1 MKTSKKIALTII
13 VVVVVLAAGYKLN
26 DVKRDKKEEI
36 NLLNKAKEEVP
47 VITITAKYSDT
58 AHEISY
64 HGTFEPICEVTVVSE
79 AQGKVKEF
87 SMEEGMFASE
97 GKVIAKL
104 ENDIT
109 SYQLETAEAAYQKA
123 QGDLQRFGSLSPG
136 EAVSTQQLEEI
147 KLAFKNAKSTYL
159 TLKKQYENTFVKA
172 PVSGTIS
179 KRYVERGSF
188 IAPGSPVADLIDIRK
203 MKFNAWFSATDLV
216 RVKVGQLVKVTT
228 DLHPGVSYEGTIKV
242 ISIKPDESKRYR
254 VQVEVQND
262 LTRSLISGIDGTMH
276 LSFNRDKK
284 SIVIPRN
291 CITGSIIEPS
301 VYVLKKGVA
310 RLRPVMI
317 DEIINGQVIIAG
329 GLNEGE
335 QIVFSGQINIEDN
348 TKVRVSNAQD
358 L

>member
-1 MKTSKKIALTII
+1 MKTSKKTGLTII
-13 VVVVVLAAGYKLN
+13 IMVVVLAAGYKLN

-36 NLLNKAKEEVP
+36 NLVNKAKGEVP
-47 VITITAKYSDT
+47 VTAITAKYSDT
-58 AHEISY
+58 THKISY
-64 HGTFEPICEVTVVSE
+64 HGTFEPTCEVTVISE

-123 QGDLQRFGSLSPG
+123 QCDLQRFGNLSPG

-147 KLAFKNAKSTYL
+147 KLALKNAKSTYL

-203 MKFNAWFSATDLV
+203 MKFNAWFSVADLV
-216 RVKVGQLVKVTT
+216 QVKAGQQVKVTT

-254 VQVEVQND
+254 VQVEVINN
-262 LTRSLISGIDGTMH
+262 LTRALVSGTDGTMH
-276 LSFNRDKK
+276 LSFIRDKK
-284 SIVIPRN
+284 SIAIPRN
-291 CITGSIIEPS
+291 CITGSIIEPC
-301 VYVLKKGVA
+301 VYVVEKGIA
-310 RLRPVMI
+310 KLRPVVI
-317 DEIINGQVIIAG
+317 AEIINGQAIISN
-329 GLNEGE
+329 GLREDE
-335 QIVFSGQINIEDN
+335 QVVLSGQINIEDN
-348 TKVRVSNAQD
+348 TKVCVSNKQD